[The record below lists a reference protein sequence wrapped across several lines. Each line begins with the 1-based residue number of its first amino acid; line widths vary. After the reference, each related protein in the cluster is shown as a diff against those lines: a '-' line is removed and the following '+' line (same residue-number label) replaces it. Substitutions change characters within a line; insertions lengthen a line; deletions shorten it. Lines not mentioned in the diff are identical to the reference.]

1 MKRIV
6 CVLLAVGCVSSLGT
20 AQAPQNPQNPP
31 APPALPARPA
41 PPGDPVVGNWRG
53 TMTSAAGVES
63 PIIITIAK
71 KGDGYAGSTSGFT
84 ASTESALKR
93 LTVSGTK
100 VSMEAADDSKLG
112 AVSLAADLAVEGN
125 ALKGAGIVSIGAQK
139 FDVSLALQRRPRA
152 EAIQPHVEQR
162 VDYFVGRWKFEY
174 LGAEYPPLSS
184 GGRSGTLTFTRL
196 GAANFVTGRLDG
208 ELLGKPYQEQ
218 MSIALDP
225 DTSMLAVVEKRPE
238 GVELVSVASW
248 RSPIAITFQTS
259 PVQANG
265 KIYQLRR
272 LLSVTSPTAFDVTE
286 EFSVDGGPFKRLG
299 NGHYTKLP

>member
-20 AQAPQNPQNPP
+20 AQAPQNPPGPP
-31 APPALPARPA
+31 AQAAPPARVADPA
-41 PPGDPVVGNWRG
+41 VGHWRG
-53 TMTSAAGVES
+53 TMTSAAGVDS

-71 KGDGYAGSTSGFT
+71 KGDGYAGSTSGFN
-84 ASTESALKR
+84 ASSESALKR
-93 LTVSGTK
+93 LTVSGPK
-100 VSMEAADDSKLG
+100 VALEAADDSKLG
-112 AVSLAADLAVEGN
+112 AVALAADLAIEGN

-174 LGAEYPPLSS
+174 VGAEYPPLSS
-184 GGRSGTLTFTRL
+184 GGRSGTLTFTRV
-196 GAANFVTGRLDG
+196 GAANFVTGRLEG
-208 ELLGKPYQEQ
+208 EVVGKPYQEQ

-225 DTSMLAVVEKRPE
+225 ETSMLAVVEKRPE
-238 GVELVSVASW
+238 GVELISVASW

-272 LLSVTSPTAFDVTE
+272 LLSVTSPTAFEVTE

-299 NGHYTKLP
+299 NGHYTKMP

>member
-6 CVLLAVGCVSSLGT
+6 CVLWAVVCVSLLWT
-20 AQAPQNPQNPP
+20 AQAPQNTLGPP
-31 APPALPARPA
+31 PRPA
-41 PPGDPVVGNWRG
+41 GAADPVVGNWRG
-53 TMTSAAGVES
+53 TMTSVAGVES

-71 KGDGYAGSTSGFT
+71 KGDGYAGSTSGFN
-84 ASTESALKR
+84 ASSESALKR

-100 VSMEAADDSKLG
+100 VALEAADDSKLG
-112 AVSLAADLAVEGN
+112 AVSLTADLAAEGN
-125 ALKGAGIVSIGAQK
+125 TLKGAGVVSIGAQK

-184 GGRSGTLTFTRL
+184 GGRSGTLTFTRV
-196 GAANFVTGRLDG
+196 GAANFITGRLEG
-208 ELLGKPYQEQ
+208 EVVGKPYQEQ

-248 RSPIAITFQTS
+248 RSPIAITFQPS

-286 EFSVDGGPFKRLG
+286 EFSVDGGAFKRLG

>member
-1 MKRIV
+1 MMKRMV
-6 CVLLAVGCVSSLGT
+6 CVLLAVGCASLLVS
-20 AQAPQNPQNPP
+20 AQAPQNPP

-41 PPGDPVVGNWRG
+41 PPADPVVGNWRG

-71 KGDGYAGSTSGFT
+71 KGDGYAGSTSGFN
-84 ASTESALKR
+84 ASSESALKR

-100 VSMEAADDSKLG
+100 VALEAADDSKLG
-112 AVSLAADLAVEGN
+112 AVSLTADLAAEGN
-125 ALKGAGIVSIGAQK
+125 ALKGAGIVAIGAQK

-184 GGRSGTLTFTRL
+184 GGRSGTLTFTRV
-196 GAANFVTGRLDG
+196 GAANFITGRLEG

-272 LLSVTSPTAFDVTE
+272 LLSVTSPTAFEVTE

-299 NGHYTKLP
+299 NGHYTKMP

>member
-1 MKRIV
+1 MMKRML
-6 CVLLAVGCVSSLGT
+6 CVLLAVGCASSLVR
-20 AQAPQNPQNPP
+20 AQAPQNPP
-31 APPALPARPA
+31 APPARPA
-41 PPGDPVVGNWRG
+41 PPGDPVVRNQRG
-53 TMTSAAGVES
+53 TMTSQAGVES

-71 KGDGYAGSTSGFT
+71 KGDGYAGSTSGFN
-84 ASTESALKR
+84 ASSESALKR

-100 VSMEAADDSKLG
+100 VALEAADDSKLG
-112 AVSLAADLAVEGN
+112 AVSLTADLAAEGN
-125 ALKGAGIVSIGAQK
+125 ALQGAGIVSIGAQK

-174 LGAEYPPLSS
+174 LGAVYPPLSS
-184 GGRSGTLTFTRL
+184 GGRSGTLTFTRV
-196 GAANFVTGRLDG
+196 GAANFITGRLEG

-225 DTSMLAVVEKRPE
+225 DTRMLAVVEKRPE
-238 GVELVSVASW
+238 GVELVSVASG
-248 RSPIAITFQTS
+248 RSRIAITFQTS

-272 LLSVTSPTAFDVTE
+272 LLSVMSPTAFDVTE
-286 EFSVDGGPFKRLG
+286 EFSIDGGPFKRLG